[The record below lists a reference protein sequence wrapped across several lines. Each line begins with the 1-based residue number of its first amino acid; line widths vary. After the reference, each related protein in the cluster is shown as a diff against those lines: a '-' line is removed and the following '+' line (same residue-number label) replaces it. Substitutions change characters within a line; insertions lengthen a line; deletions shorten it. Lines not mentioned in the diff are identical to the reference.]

1 MNSKKA
7 EALLKKYWEGR
18 SSQKEELELKSFFS
32 KKEDGSEQDATYFRY
47 LSSKKENAPLDEIF
61 DDQIIESIH
70 SNSQSTRIIGFKF
83 WYLAAAI
90 ALMITVGIILINT
103 KTSEDIAPSQVVIV
117 DTYDDPQK
125 AFEETKKAL
134 LFLSSKLNE
143 GSEYA
148 AQLSKFEQSQEIIKQ
163 N

>member
-7 EALLKKYWEGR
+7 EALLKKYWEG
-18 SSQKEELELKSFFS
+18 STSQKDENELKSFFS
-32 KKEDGSEQDATYFRY
+32 TKEGASHKDAEFFSY
-47 LSSKKENAPLDEIF
+47 LNTKREDAPLDESF

-70 SNSQSTRIIGFKF
+70 SNSQSTRSIGIKF
-83 WYLAAAI
+83 WYMAAAI
-90 ALMITVGIILINT
+90 ALFLTVGIILKNSYTT
-103 KTSEDIAPSQVVIV
+103 KDTVPQTVMV

-143 GSEYA
+143 SSEYA

>member
-7 EALLKKYWEGR
+7 EALLKKYWEGN

-32 KKEDGSEQDATYFRY
+32 TKDGSSHKDAAFFNYLNTKKEDT
-47 LSSKKENAPLDEIF
+47 PLDEGF
-61 DDQIIESIH
+61 DHNILESIQRNT
-70 SNSQSTRIIGFKF
+70 SSTGRVNLKYWSIAAS
-83 WYLAAAI
+83 LALLLTA
-90 ALMITVGIILINT
+90 GIIFKYANT
-103 KTSEDIAPSQVVIV
+103 QKGRVPQVVVV
-117 DTYDDPQK
+117 DTYEDPQK

-134 LFLSSKLNE
+134 LFLSSKLNQS
-143 GSEYA
+143 SEYA